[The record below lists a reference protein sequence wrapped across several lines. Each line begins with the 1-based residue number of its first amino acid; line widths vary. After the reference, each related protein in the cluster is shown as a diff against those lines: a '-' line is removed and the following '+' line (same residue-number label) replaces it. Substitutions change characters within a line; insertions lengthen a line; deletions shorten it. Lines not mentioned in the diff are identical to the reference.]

1 MKCDDR
7 FRAESNVLRPPF
19 SSTARSITNLTN
31 RKHPP
36 QNVECF
42 PLRSLHAKRI
52 RLMFARMAIE
62 SLSTPTLRRLGIGIT
77 TRDRWDD
84 IAITLSEL
92 RKGGYEDVET
102 IVVDDGSRQPIP
114 KTLRSEFPKVCFE
127 RVDRA
132 LGLVVQRN
140 RLAKMLSTTY
150 YLSLDDDSY
159 PVAGDINQAITWLEN
174 HSSVAALA
182 LHVVQ
187 KDEAVPSLDT
197 PGDPFPV
204 KYYTGCAHLLRREQF
219 LELGGYLDDLY
230 YFCEEVDFCL
240 KALRQGFGTFAYPGV
255 VIRHTRTPVARNS
268 RKSARYYMRNQVIL
282 GLLYFPFPFSIL
294 RVGGCLQILND
305 PKTNSH
311 PISLLLGWL
320 EAIVCGISWLKFRQ
334 PLSLAQFRAWK
345 ALPFPQT

>member
-1 MKCDDR
+1 M
-7 FRAESNVLRPPF
+7 FTAM
-19 SSTARSITNLTN
+19 STG
-31 RKHPP
+31 
-36 QNVECF
+36 
-42 PLRSLHAKRI
+42 
-52 RLMFARMAIE
+52 
-62 SLSTPTLRRLGIGIT
+62 SLSAPTLRRLGIGIT

-102 IVVDDGSRQPIP
+102 IVIDDGSRQSLPG
-114 KTLRSEFPKVCFE
+114 TLRSEFPKVCFE
-127 RVDRA
+127 RVGRA

-159 PVAGDINQAITWLEN
+159 PVAGDISKAITWLEN

-182 LHVVQ
+182 LHVVE
-187 KDEAVPSLDT
+187 KDEAVPSLDSL
-197 PGDPFPV
+197 GDPFPV

-219 LELGGYLDDLY
+219 LELGGYLDDLH

-240 KALRQGFGTFAYPGV
+240 KALRQGFDTFAYPGV
-255 VIRHTRTPVARNS
+255 VVRHNRTPVARNS

-294 RVGGCLQILND
+294 RIGGCLRILTD

-311 PISLLLGWL
+311 PVRLLLGWL
-320 EAIVCGISWLKFRQ
+320 EALACGISWLKFRQ

-345 ALPFPQT
+345 ALPFP